1 MVNSGRE
8 TWASS
13 RSRICNLFLAASSV
27 SIVSSGSFALLPSR
41 RIQISARR
49 YRIADVCILRSS
61 DPQDAIIRVALLL
74 CIEILSKG
82 DSLSELQERVDD
94 YQSMGIENIWAID
107 PWKRH
112 GYIASTR
119 GFEQPQDG
127 ILAIP
132 DSPIRVSLAEVF
144 AEFDEIL

>member
-1 MVNSGRE
+1 
-8 TWASS
+8 
-13 RSRICNLFLAASSV
+13 V
-27 SIVSSGSFALLPSR
+27 SIARSGSFARLQS
-41 RIQISARR
+41 SAF
-49 YRIADVCILRSS
+49 RS
-61 DPQDAIIRVALLL
+61 QRAAIRVAPLL

-132 DSPIRVSLAEVF
+132 DSPIRVSLAEIF
-144 AEFDEIL
+144 AELDETL